1 LGGAQRCP
9 TDNKNCSEKSG
20 RLPAASRAIPN
31 RCGGGQQLFRRT
43 GVSILEPCNR
53 FINQRNPM
61 RKIFVVLMTAGLA
74 VVAARAQDTTNAPK
88 TEIELFETQTGT
100 VIVKGIGPVG
110 SMNIGA
116 GIVSVRSKETADIG
130 TGRKLYGL
138 VIEFTGGNQPR
149 ERAVIDY
156 EELDSLL
163 NGIDYLGKISYDVTA
178 LPGFEAGY
186 ATKSGVRIV
195 AYSSRRQG
203 GIQTFLQFGDH
214 PRIPLASDQM
224 AQLHGLISQEKN
236 SLEALRTAK

>member
-1 LGGAQRCP
+1 
-9 TDNKNCSEKSG
+9 
-20 RLPAASRAIPN
+20 
-31 RCGGGQQLFRRT
+31 
-43 GVSILEPCNR
+43 
-53 FINQRNPM
+53 M
-61 RKIFVVLMTAGLA
+61 RKICVVLMA
-74 VVAARAQDTTNAPK
+74 VGSLVLAARAQDTTNAPR

-130 TGRKLYGL
+130 TSRKLYGL
-138 VIEFTGGNQPR
+138 VIEFAGGNQPR

-156 EELDSLL
+156 DELDSLL
-163 NGIDYLGKISYDVTA
+163 NGIDYLGKISYGVTA
-178 LPGFEAGY
+178 LPGFEASY

-203 GIQTFLQFGDH
+203 GIQTFLQFGDN

-224 AQLHGLISQEKN
+224 TQLHGLISQAKN
-236 SLEALRTAK
+236 SLDALKAAK

>member
-1 LGGAQRCP
+1 
-9 TDNKNCSEKSG
+9 
-20 RLPAASRAIPN
+20 
-31 RCGGGQQLFRRT
+31 
-43 GVSILEPCNR
+43 
-53 FINQRNPM
+53 M
-61 RKIFVVLMTAGLA
+61 RKICVVLMA
-74 VVAARAQDTTNAPK
+74 VGSLVLAARAQDTTNAPR

-100 VIVKGIGPVG
+100 VIVKGIGPIG

-116 GIVSVRSKETADIG
+116 GIVSLRSKETTEIG

-138 VIEFTGGNQPR
+138 VIEFAGGNQPR

-156 EELDSLL
+156 DELDSLL

-186 ATKSGVRIV
+186 ATRSGVRIV

-203 GIQTFLQFGDH
+203 GIQTFLQFGDN

-224 AQLHGLISQEKN
+224 TQLHGLISQAKN
-236 SLEALRTAK
+236 SLDALKAAK